1 MVSPAE
7 HSNSAETVG
16 TRSALVQKAKER
28 GAWPGTVR
36 PATLNL
42 RVVTLNLRVVILD
55 PIVGI
60 EIT

>member
-7 HSNSAETVG
+7 HSNSGETVG
-16 TRSALVQKAKER
+16 THSALVQKAKER
-28 GAWPGTVR
+28 GAWPGTVG

-55 PIVGI
+55 L
-60 EIT
+60 